1 MRNVQDATYTAFG
14 ASEKPHQA
22 GALARLCDISG
33 RDTKRRGFTEAYSIA
48 RMLSAPCELSYGSA
62 WS

>member
-33 RDTKRRGFTEAYSIA
+33 RDTNGEASQRLIALQGF
-48 RMLSAPCELSYGSA
+48 
-62 WS
+62 